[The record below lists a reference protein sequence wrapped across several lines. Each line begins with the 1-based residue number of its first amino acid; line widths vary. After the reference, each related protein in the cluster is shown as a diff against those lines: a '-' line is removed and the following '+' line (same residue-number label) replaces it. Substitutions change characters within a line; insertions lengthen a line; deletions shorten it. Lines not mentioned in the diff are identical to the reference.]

1 MPTQSAL
8 NRRSTFV
15 LVGMI
20 VALSAIAATAYA
32 LWRLRAE
39 TIDRQLETAALTAR
53 ALEDHLTQSFNVIDR
68 TLVNVAE
75 EYGNAAK
82 PSSTL
87 SIALRQ
93 APYLRSIAVI
103 GQQEGRASVKAAGKV
118 ADFVR
123 DKTAIIA
130 TSSTRRNVGVAVEQ
144 SDFLPQAA
152 DWVDGLRVGAL
163 HDGRDFYEARPL
175 SPQNPNPAISFI
187 PVARDVR
194 RTDEQWTTVLASVN
208 SDYFLN
214 FYGSHISPDKGR
226 VQLLRYDGRLLL
238 STDERD
244 LPGTP
249 CNSKSILDGVVESEV
264 GRFEERLDHGQTVL
278 TAYRASRAYPFIL
291 LVRLDKE
298 QALADW
304 REEAS
309 RTFGIVSAV
318 LLAALALASLYF
330 VRFERVARQQERDQE
345 RLRIAAI
352 AFEAQEGMIVTSAQA
367 LVLQV
372 NQAFTE
378 ITGYTSADAVGQNM
392 NFLKSGLHDAA
403 FYAHI
408 RATVERSGAW
418 SGEILNRH
426 KDGSIHPHFL
436 SVSAVSGDVGGPSH
450 YVGTLTDISERKRA
464 EESLRT
470 LSRAVEQ
477 SPVSIV
483 ITDQDGNIQYVNP
496 KFEAITGYVMAEVL
510 GQNPRILSSK
520 EKSSQEYREMW
531 ATLTS
536 GNAWQGEFHNRRKD
550 GTFFWE
556 QASISP
562 VFNDQGVLLHFVA
575 VKEDITERKQANEKI
590 SELNRDFVSFLENS
604 SDFIYFKDKNSRF
617 RFCSQTLA
625 DITGHASWRDMIGKH
640 DLEVFPKDT
649 AQIYYEEELP
659 IFQEGKV
666 LINKIDPYFD
676 ASGKPGWV
684 STNKWPLLDRE
695 GKVEGLFGI
704 SRDITERKLADAEL
718 LRSNSELEQFSY
730 SISHDM
736 RQPLRMI
743 SSYLQLLERSLAER
757 IDSSQREYF
766 DFAIDGAKR
775 LDSMM
780 LGLLDY
786 SRVGRKGEPPTW
798 IESRSV
804 LDEALLYLQ
813 PTVAEA
819 QAEVRIEGAWPRIR
833 VSPNEML
840 RLVQNLIA
848 NALKF
853 RVAERRPEI
862 FVRSEIVGNAWRL
875 HVADNGVGI
884 APEQIGR
891 LFQVFQ
897 RLHSRATYEGTG
909 IGLALCRKIAE
920 HHSGRIWVESAGEGL
935 GANFYVEIPLTNE
948 VETVET
954 VQA

>member
-1 MPTQSAL
+1 
-8 NRRSTFV
+8 
-15 LVGMI
+15 
-20 VALSAIAATAYA
+20 
-32 LWRLRAE
+32 
-39 TIDRQLETAALTAR
+39 
-53 ALEDHLTQSFNVIDR
+53 
-68 TLVNVAE
+68 
-75 EYGNAAK
+75 
-82 PSSTL
+82 
-87 SIALRQ
+87 
-93 APYLRSIAVI
+93 
-103 GQQEGRASVKAAGKV
+103 
-118 ADFVR
+118 
-123 DKTAIIA
+123 
-130 TSSTRRNVGVAVEQ
+130 
-144 SDFLPQAA
+144 
-152 DWVDGLRVGAL
+152 
-163 HDGRDFYEARPL
+163 
-175 SPQNPNPAISFI
+175 
-187 PVARDVR
+187 
-194 RTDEQWTTVLASVN
+194 
-208 SDYFLN
+208 
-214 FYGSHISPDKGR
+214 
-226 VQLLRYDGRLLL
+226 
-238 STDERD
+238 
-244 LPGTP
+244 
-249 CNSKSILDGVVESEV
+249 
-264 GRFEERLDHGQTVL
+264 
-278 TAYRASRAYPFIL
+278 
-291 LVRLDKE
+291 
-298 QALADW
+298 
-304 REEAS
+304 
-309 RTFGIVSAV
+309 
-318 LLAALALASLYF
+318 
-330 VRFERVARQQERDQE
+330 
-345 RLRIAAI
+345 
-352 AFEAQEGMIVTSAQA
+352 
-367 LVLQV
+367 
-372 NQAFTE
+372 
-378 ITGYTSADAVGQNM
+378 
-392 NFLKSGLHDAA
+392 
-403 FYAHI
+403 
-408 RATVERSGAW
+408 
-418 SGEILNRH
+418 
-426 KDGSIHPHFL
+426 
-436 SVSAVSGDVGGPSH
+436 
-450 YVGTLTDISERKRA
+450 
-464 EESLRT
+464 
-470 LSRAVEQ
+470 
-477 SPVSIV
+477 
-483 ITDQDGNIQYVNP
+483 
-496 KFEAITGYVMAEVL
+496 
-510 GQNPRILSSK
+510 
-520 EKSSQEYREMW
+520 MW
-531 ATLTS
+531 ATLLA

-562 VFNDQGVLLHFVA
+562 VFNDQGVLQHFVA

-649 AQIYYEEELP
+649 AQIYYEEEFP

-666 LINKIDPYFD
+666 LLNKIDPYFD

-757 IDSSQREYF
+757 IDSAQREYF

-798 IESRSV
+798 IESRAV

-819 QAEVRIEGAWPRIR
+819 QAEVRIEGGWPRIR

-840 RLVQNLIA
+840 RLLQNLIA

-862 FVRSEIVGNAWRL
+862 CVRSEIVGNAWRL

-920 HHSGRIWVESAGEGL
+920 HHGGRIWVESAGEGL
-935 GANFYVEIPLTNE
+935 GTNFYVEIPLTNE
-948 VETVET
+948 VETDEVET
-954 VQA
+954 VEA